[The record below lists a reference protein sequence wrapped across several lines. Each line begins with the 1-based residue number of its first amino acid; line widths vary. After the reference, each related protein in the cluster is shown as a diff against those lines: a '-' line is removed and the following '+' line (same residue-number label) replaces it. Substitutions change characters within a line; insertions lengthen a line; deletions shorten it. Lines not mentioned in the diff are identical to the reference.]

1 MEIIL
6 VIGFIV
12 VLYVIYWGIKNNNN
26 ALSKSRVVV
35 KDTSVVEKS
44 KWNLNPFDVLDFSVY
59 KSLQKE
65 AICPYCNKKLEKFPV
80 RTQKC
85 KFCKEKMIRIKKPNE
100 DIAVLLNETEGNH
113 LRMLLDKFYIDKQNY
128 EIYQSLWKSEDEYN
142 QFRNKYF
149 VENISGTEDN
159 FMLSYADF
167 RIAMLCKK
175 NEFADASQICN
186 IVLRKCLNLEL
197 LEEAERYATLL
208 FELKSR
214 GDAYMVKQ
222 IDKKPFVTLF
232 TSDNESLNCKKMEG
246 NRMTLEEFRESKPL
260 PCRECTAE
268 FKYSCGYILRIED

>member
-1 MEIIL
+1 
-6 VIGFIV
+6 
-12 VLYVIYWGIKNNNN
+12 
-26 ALSKSRVVV
+26 
-35 KDTSVVEKS
+35 
-44 KWNLNPFDVLDFSVY
+44 
-59 KSLQKE
+59 
-65 AICPYCNKKLEKFPV
+65 
-80 RTQKC
+80 
-85 KFCKEKMIRIKKPNE
+85 
-100 DIAVLLNETEGNH
+100 
-113 LRMLLDKFYIDKQNY
+113 
-128 EIYQSLWKSEDEYN
+128 
-142 QFRNKYF
+142 
-149 VENISGTEDN
+149 
-159 FMLSYADF
+159 MLSYADF

-260 PCRECTAE
+260 PYNTPQILDHL
-268 FKYSCGYILRIED
+268 YSPIKRI